1 MSVSVNCYN
10 HGYKDVAPFADAT
23 YDPKERRGSTD
34 SEKDFRKKYQAL
46 THRLV
51 HRRSCIEM
59 YKRQSGNTFSKWG
72 SFWFSCPR
80 GTTEG
85 DGGEREEEERA
96 YH

>member
-10 HGYKDVAPFADAT
+10 YGYKDVAPFADAT

-72 SFWFSCPR
+72 SFGFS
-80 GTTEG
+80 
-85 DGGEREEEERA
+85 
-96 YH
+96 